1 MIRRPAS
8 PRRRPAAWP
17 AGLLLAAA
25 LIMTV
30 PGPVLAGDFEPE
42 TTDPRDVTGMII
54 FRIPFGGPQRKKSAP
69 EIGFDL
75 TIADPQLKDY
85 EQRRFVRGSDRWRPR
100 LDMDRVQTWPLDS
113 GEVQSGAPAEL
124 ARHR

>member
-1 MIRRPAS
+1 MSRRSGP
-8 PRRRPAAWP
+8 PERPGSL
-17 AGLLLAAA
+17 AGLLAAAA
-25 LIMTV
+25 LIMTF
-30 PGPVLAGDFEPE
+30 PAPVLADDFEPE
-42 TTDPRDVTGMII
+42 TTERRNVTGMIV

-75 TIADPQLKDY
+75 TIADPELKDY

-100 LDMDRVQTWPLDS
+100 LDLDRVQTWPLDS
-113 GEVQSGAPAEL
+113 GEVPSDAPAEP